1 MEKYTLGKRVLIVR
15 NPGKCGIEQA
25 IFILNE
31 KAGKDDFIID
41 EAKKIIDEYA
51 KNHRLKSRT
60 PEIFYTVIFVLS
72 VAAII
77 FAVRFL

>member
-51 KNHRLKSRT
+51 KNHRLKSRA
-60 PEIFYTVIFVLS
+60 PAIFYTVLFIFAA
-72 VAAII
+72 AAII

>member
-15 NPGKCGIEQA
+15 NPGKGGIEQA

-51 KNHRLKSRT
+51 KNHRLKSRAPCSVKT
-60 PEIFYTVIFVLS
+60 AVCRFYD
-72 VAAII
+72 
-77 FAVRFL
+77 